1 MGLSISITIMRPLLT
16 LITCAAP
23 ILSAAA
29 QPPVSSAPTLD
40 QDKLRLL
47 SCDTSAGGAGRQRAV
62 QWLNG
67 TAETLPRDAGQR
79 LAGPVR
85 LGKACLAN
93 VTVAGGFGVTM
104 IQGEICND
112 SLGEFTEALAAAG
125 TPLGK
130 DVDTKMPGA
139 VLAMASG
146 QRRYMVTKGM
156 IDMRTGKTI
165 PTSAPYAFTCT
176 AQAGGAQ

>member
-1 MGLSISITIMRPLLT
+1 MRPLLT

-67 TAETLPRDAGQR
+67 TAETL
-79 LAGPVR
+79 LATGVAFAVAYVIIGWFMHYISNR
-85 LGKACLAN
+85 SYTLFVWYRIAVGLVLFVLLG
-93 VTVAGGFGVTM
+93 
-104 IQGEICND
+104 
-112 SLGEFTEALAAAG
+112 LGL
-125 TPLGK
+125 
-130 DVDTKMPGA
+130 
-139 VLAMASG
+139 
-146 QRRYMVTKGM
+146 
-156 IDMRTGKTI
+156 I
-165 PTSAPYAFTCT
+165 SA
-176 AQAGGAQ
+176 